1 MKLLIVQTGAAAP
14 EVLARYGDFPEWFRR
29 GLGAQPDQIVTVRVD
44 GGERLPA
51 PDSVAGAV
59 ITGSSAMVPE
69 RLDWSERTAAWL
81 REAVGADLPLLGVCY
96 GHQLLAH
103 ALGGQVDYNPRGRE
117 IGTAQVE
124 RLPASADDPLIG
136 AQPTRF
142 FAHATHLQTVLQ
154 PPPGAVVLARS
165 NLDDCQAIRFAPRA
179 WGVQFHPEFTVQHM
193 RGYLRARSE
202 AIDYEGLDTQ
212 ALLRGVRACPDA
224 RTLLRRF
231 AQLALTNGSE
241 QPLKKRRE
249 RRQGARTRS
258 AGSGAYVP
266 ST

>member
-29 GLGAQPDQIVTVRVD
+29 GLGLQPEQIATVRVD
-44 GGERLPA
+44 VGERLPT

-59 ITGSSAMVPE
+59 ITGSAAMVPE
-69 RLDWSERTAAWL
+69 RLDWSERTAVWL
-81 REAVGADLPLLGVCY
+81 RAAVGADLPVLGVCY

-103 ALGGQVDYNPRGRE
+103 ALGGRVDYNPRGRE
-117 IGTAQVE
+117 IGTAQIE
-124 RLPASADDPLIG
+124 RLPASVDDPLIG
-136 AQPTRF
+136 AHPNCF
-142 FAHATHLQTVLQ
+142 LAHATHLQTVLQ

-165 NLDDCQAIRFAPRA
+165 SLDNCQAVRFAPRA
-179 WGVQFHPEFTVQHM
+179 WGVQFHPEFTAQHM

-224 RTLLRRF
+224 RTMLRRF
-231 AQLALTNGSE
+231 AQLAMIGSA
-241 QPLKKRRE
+241 KKQKRPRGPFLSL
-249 RRQGARTRS
+249 RPRPAM
-258 AGSGAYVP
+258 AVAD
-266 ST
+266 